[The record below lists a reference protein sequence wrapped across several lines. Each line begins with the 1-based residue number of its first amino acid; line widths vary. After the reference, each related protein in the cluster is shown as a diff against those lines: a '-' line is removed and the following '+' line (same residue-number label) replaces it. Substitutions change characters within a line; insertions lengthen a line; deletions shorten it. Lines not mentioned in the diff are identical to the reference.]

1 VTARLATIG
10 YEVVDPQAALRA
22 FQRHFRPAR
31 VNGRIDFETARRLE
45 GLIERI
51 G

>member
-1 VTARLATIG
+1 MSDNPFLTLK
-10 YEVVDPQAALRA
+10 A

-31 VNGRIDFETARRLE
+31 VTGRIDFETARRLK
-45 GLIERI
+45 GLVDLCA